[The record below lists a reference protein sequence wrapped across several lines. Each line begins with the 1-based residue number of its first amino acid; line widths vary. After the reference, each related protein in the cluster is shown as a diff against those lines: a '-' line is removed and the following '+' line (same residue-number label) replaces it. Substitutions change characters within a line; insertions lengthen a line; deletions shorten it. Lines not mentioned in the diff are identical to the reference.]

1 VQVDLLDGELSG
13 LDLLR
18 KHFNLR
24 LGGPGLLK
32 GSCRVLGKPSPNER
46 EAGSADVDSA
56 DVEVASDTGGTDE
69 TGETGER
76 IASRELYDGIVV
88 MKPFGQ
94 NFRPNPSISS
104 ISSIL
109 PGEGPGQHQEHQVK
123 SPLPLRTLRK
133 GGLLLV
139 EATPEDR
146 NQLEKLGEVLELND
160 LLQVQLKLDVIRGMD
175 QMRME
180 MQDCVRG
187 YWWILVDTEET
198 IVLYCIYLY
207 FGFPSL
213 FGTRFWGKC
222 GTSLLSHGSFHC
234 ILF

>member
-56 DVEVASDTGGTDE
+56 EEVASDTGGTDE
-69 TGETGER
+69 TGETGETGER
-76 IASRELYDGIVV
+76 MSRELYDGIVV

-94 NFRPNPSISS
+94 NFRHNPSISS

-160 LLQVQLKLDVIRGMD
+160 LLQVQLKHAETG
-175 QMRME
+175 
-180 MQDCVRG
+180 CHTG
-187 YWWILVDTEET
+187 YGSNEDGNAGLCTWILVDTGG
-198 IVLYCIYLY
+198 Y
-207 FGFPSL
+207 
-213 FGTRFWGKC
+213 
-222 GTSLLSHGSFHC
+222 
-234 ILF
+234 

>member
-1 VQVDLLDGELSG
+1 MDLLDGELRG

-46 EAGSADVDSA
+46 EADSA
-56 DVEVASDTGGTDE
+56 DVEVADACETHA

-76 IASRELYDGIVV
+76 IAPRELYDGIVV

-94 NFRPNPSISS
+94 HCAHNPSISS
-104 ISSIL
+104 ISSISFGKG
-109 PGEGPGQHQEHQVK
+109 PGEHQEHQEK
-123 SPLPLRTLRK
+123 SPLPLRK

-160 LLQVQLKLDVIRGMD
+160 LLQVRLNLDVI
-175 QMRME
+175 
-180 MQDCVRG
+180 
-187 YWWILVDTEET
+187 
-198 IVLYCIYLY
+198 
-207 FGFPSL
+207 
-213 FGTRFWGKC
+213 WG
-222 GTSLLSHGSFHC
+222 
-234 ILF
+234 ID

>member
-1 VQVDLLDGELSG
+1 MQVDLLDGELSG

-46 EAGSADVDSA
+46 EAGEAGSADVDSA

-94 NFRPNPSISS
+94 NFRHNPS

-109 PGEGPGQHQEHQVK
+109 PGEGPGQHQEHQEHQVK

-146 NQLEKLGEVLELND
+146 DQLEKLGEVLELND
-160 LLQVQLKLDVIRGMD
+160 LLQVQLKLDVIRGIWIKLGWK
-175 QMRME
+175 RRIVYE
-180 MQDCVRG
+180 DCVRG
-187 YWWILVDTEET
+187 Y
-198 IVLYCIYLY
+198 
-207 FGFPSL
+207 
-213 FGTRFWGKC
+213 
-222 GTSLLSHGSFHC
+222 
-234 ILF
+234 